1 MKKQKTFREKLDIW
15 HRWNRHT
22 GLYSFMGK
30 IIVKLLIIIALIVGA
45 VLVLNHYFNL
55 SKIIEDYIFSHDT
68 PGVLTLFLISESFL
82 GWIPPDLFI
91 MWSDKFNSPFVW
103 LTILGTIS
111 YVGGINAYFI
121 GKIALKFPKFRAW
134 LENRNAE
141 FFVRI
146 QKWGGIIIIIA
157 ALFPLP
163 FATTTLAAGMVK
175 YPLKQTMLYGLTRYI
190 RFYLYGVLIFF
201 GMDKL

>member
-1 MKKQKTFREKLDIW
+1 MKRQKTFSEKLDIW

-91 MWSDKFNSPFVW
+91 MWSDKFNSPLVL

-111 YVGGINAYFI
+111 YIGGICLSWCI
-121 GKIALKFPKFRAW
+121 FRVHSC
-134 LENRNAE
+134 L
-141 FFVRI
+141 
-146 QKWGGIIIIIA
+146 
-157 ALFPLP
+157 
-163 FATTTLAAGMVK
+163 MVSCSICSYNMCFK
-175 YPLKQTMLYGLTRYI
+175 ST
-190 RFYLYGVLIFF
+190 
-201 GMDKL
+201 